1 MAEHSK
7 KKERAGCLGYF
18 PGLFHISW
26 AFPMQS
32 SCIWSVGIQEIQEK
46 TPADPLEAE
55 ILMMAAAVSADGKN
69 SSDSDTE
76 EEVLPEISSE
86 YHEEKLI
93 V

>member
-1 MAEHSK
+1 MFEFS
-7 KKERAGCLGYF
+7 L
-18 PGLFHISW
+18 
-26 AFPMQS
+26 
-32 SCIWSVGIQEIQEK
+32 QEIQEK

-86 YHEEKLI
+86 FHEEI
-93 V
+93 VLAEWWRVKGVKSE

>member
-1 MAEHSK
+1 
-7 KKERAGCLGYF
+7 
-18 PGLFHISW
+18 
-26 AFPMQS
+26 
-32 SCIWSVGIQEIQEK
+32 
-46 TPADPLEAE
+46 
-55 ILMMAAAVSADGKN
+55 MAAAVSADGKN